1 MSLFSP
7 DLREQLTC
15 DTIDTYCAGLL
26 AAIPEEHDPLNQMLQ
41 LETNCFLA
49 AHNLNYLDKIGMAH
63 SVKIRV
69 PYLDTELA
77 KLSASVPPQLKM
89 KGSETKYLLKKVA
102 SRYVPEHIIKRP
114 KTGFGAP
121 IRSWL
126 QEDAAFREN
135 LRGGVM
141 QVCSQWPGYFDRQQI
156 ERLFND
162 TVSNRTDGAYT
173 LFALAAIES
182 WLRQFTI

>member
-1 MSLFSP
+1 MLPAGKIRRLQSLLRLSLAPPNERILQSFLWINRREAMSLFSP

-15 DTIDTYCAGLL
+15 DTIDSSHCAGLL

-63 SVKIRV
+63 SVEIRV

-114 KTGFGAP
+114 
-121 IRSWL
+121 RN
-126 QEDAAFREN
+126 RV
-135 LRGGVM
+135 R
-141 QVCSQWPGYFDRQQI
+141 
-156 ERLFND
+156 
-162 TVSNRTDGAYT
+162 RTDT
-173 LFALAAIES
+173 LVVTGRCRIP
-182 WLRQFTI
+182 